1 MNNSSKHLGWYAV
14 YVRGRKYAHNFLNYF
29 LHQFLETLYNFPP
42 MLISH
47 RINTRLFQLTRHDS
61 RTRDVPDEIP
71 DTHIV
76 HFHTF
81 EKGIV
86 LLTDV

>member
-1 MNNSSKHLGWYAV
+1 MDKYSEHLGCRAL
-14 YVRGRKYAHNFLNYF
+14 YVPSRKYDHYCLNLF
-29 LHQFLETLYNFPP
+29 SRQFLETLYNFPP
-42 MLISH
+42 MLINH